1 MVLVIG
7 DDAPTIFVKR
17 FTGVCIFIAPGGES
31 FPRRDVVHLC
41 AQDLGGDMR
50 MAIEID
56 SPHSQQGTVS
66 NLNRTVTVALLA
78 SSRAIRTLASGWPSS
93 FRPLRIAKAI

>member
-66 NLNRTVTVALLA
+66 NLKSNGDRCVARFLTGDSNA
-78 SSRAIRTLASGWPSS
+78 C
-93 FRPLRIAKAI
+93 LRMAEFV